1 MMSDTVM
8 VPLVTVIRSPKLIQS
23 SGIRCLRPGRDLSI
37 RNGDK
42 AFALAEQANHISQN
56 QDPLILR
63 TLAAAYA
70 ET

>member
-1 MMSDTVM
+1 MLATWPES
-8 VPLVTVIRSPKLIQS
+8 
-23 SGIRCLRPGRDLSI
+23 SI

-42 AFALAEQANHISQN
+42 AFALAEQANHVSQN